1 MSRRRR
7 QSAKDKWVEKHFPE
21 YIHDG
26 KRLTLTAGRGWI
38 TAKVRT
44 RETSPW
50 EFAPNVADGKTINMQ
65 GWVVKRVP
73 ISKPPYSKLEGFKV
87 SDDAFQLYCDRLN
100 WFRNGG
106 KAMDG
111 EPGLDPREL
120 IGGVRGWREKH
131 FTCENGNYWPWQWAR
146 FEFWNG
152 DVWEHKATKE
162 KPKGHE
168 YS

>member
-1 MSRRRR
+1 VRRRR
-7 QSAKDKWVEKHFPE
+7 QSRVDKWVGKYFPE
-21 YIHDG
+21 YLHDD
-26 KRLTLTAGRGWI
+26 RRITVTSGRGRI
-38 TAKVRT
+38 TSRERT

-65 GWVVKRVP
+65 GWIVQRVP
-73 ISKPPYSKLEGFKV
+73 IAKPPYSKLEGHKV
-87 SDDAFQLYCDRLN
+87 SDEVFQIYCNKLN

-111 EPGLDPREL
+111 EDGLDPREL
-120 IGGVRGWREKH
+120 IGAVRGWREK
-131 FTCENGNYWPWQWAR
+131 FYTCTSGKYWPGQWAR

-162 KPKGHE
+162 KPKGRK
-168 YS
+168 